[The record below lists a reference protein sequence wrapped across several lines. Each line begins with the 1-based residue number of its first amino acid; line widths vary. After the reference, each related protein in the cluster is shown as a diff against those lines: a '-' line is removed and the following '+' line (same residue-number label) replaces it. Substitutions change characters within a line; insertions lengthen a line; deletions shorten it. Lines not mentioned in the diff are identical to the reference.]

1 MDERKPA
8 DERRGRE
15 DERPEGLPPERPITE
30 WTREAEER
38 GDGEETPGLDV
49 PPG

>member
-1 MDERKPA
+1 MDERTTA
-8 DERRGRE
+8 SEERDREPERGE
-15 DERPEGLPPERPITE
+15 GRPPKRPITE